1 MEISKILNE
10 NSPSTYFQ
18 NSTIYKVIKLF
29 KIELLKILI
38 FIILLVGFSFY
49 FQSESQEY
57 YKHPEN
63 IKLTK

>member
-1 MEISKILNE
+1 MEISKILNDD
-10 NSPSTYFQ
+10 SPSTYIQ
-18 NSTIYKVIKLF
+18 ILTVYKVIKLF

-57 YKHPEN
+57 YKHTRN
-63 IKLTK
+63 TKLNK